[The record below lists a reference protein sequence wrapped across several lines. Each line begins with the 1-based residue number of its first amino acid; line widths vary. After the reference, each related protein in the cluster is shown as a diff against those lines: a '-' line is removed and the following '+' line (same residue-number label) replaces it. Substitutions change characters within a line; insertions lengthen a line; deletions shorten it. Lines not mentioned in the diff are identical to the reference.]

1 MNVSILGLKN
11 DLLQRDKVIGDL
23 VFSFQQ
29 SAVRIQD
36 LENEDIEGTLND
48 IKKKL
53 VAETVKELF
62 TPI

>member
-29 SAVRIQD
+29 SAVRIQN

>member
-36 LENEDIEGTLND
+36 LETEDIEGTLND